1 MKPQKGKESVNENK
15 SEPRTCIIALTSKIS
30 INSGTRGETQEEM
43 SVRVMVVFFFIRE
56 KDI

>member
-30 INSGTRGETQEEM
+30 INSGTKGETQEEM
-43 SVRVMVVFFFIRE
+43 SVRVMVVFFFC
-56 KDI
+56 